1 MSAPRF
7 VAQWRGLAWALG
19 ILLAVPAGL
28 AHAHKPSDSY
38 LTLTPHD
45 TRVDVRWDVALRDLD
60 NELGL
65 DADDDGALTWGEVRS
80 RHRDIEAFLLPQ
92 LHVKSGPARCEMA
105 GNPPGTGVT
114 HRLDSHSDG
123 TYAVLEFSLDC
134 KTPPRAIEVEY
145 RLFATTDPTHRGIL
159 RIDTAAISPASDRN
173 AANRTAVLGPE
184 RPIRDFELRR
194 ASWSDTLVEFVTEG
208 IWHIWLGFD
217 HILFLLA
224 LLLTSVLVRAGS
236 KAEPVWR
243 GVPQLRPALLDV
255 VKIVTAFT
263 LAHSITLTL
272 AVLDVVSLPSRLVES
287 AIALTVVLA
296 GVNNLTPVLR
306 ERRWVAAFGFGLIH
320 GFGFAGA
327 LKDLGLPPDALAIS
341 LFGFNLGV
349 EIGQLGIVSVFFPI
363 AYALRFTVFYRRGV
377 LGVGSLA
384 IIAVALVWLL
394 ERAFD
399 WKLFGAW

>member
-1 MSAPRF
+1 MSRPG
-7 VAQWRGLAWALG
+7 VVGQWRCLGWCFCILA
-19 ILLAVPAGL
+19 AVSAGP

-45 TRVDVRWDVALRDLD
+45 TRIDVRWDVALRDLD

-92 LHVKSGPARCEMA
+92 LHIKSGPARCEIA
-105 GNPPGTGVT
+105 GNTNREGVR
-114 HRLDSHSDG
+114 HRLDTHSDG
-123 TYAVLEFSLDC
+123 TYAVLDFSLDC

-159 RIDTAAISPASDRN
+159 RIDLAAMSPDRK
-173 AANRTAVLGPE
+173 AADLTAVLGPE
-184 RPIRDFELRR
+184 RPIRGFQLHR
-194 ASWSDTLVEFVTEG
+194 ASWSGTLVEFVTEG

-224 LLLTSVLVRAGS
+224 LLLTSVLVRAMGKEQS
-236 KAEPVWR
+236 VWQ
-243 GVPQLRPALLDV
+243 GAPKLRPALLDV

-263 LAHSITLTL
+263 VAHSITLTL
-272 AVLDVVSLPSRLVES
+272 AVLNVVSLPSRLVES
-287 AIALTVVLA
+287 GIALTVVLA
-296 GVNNLTPVLR
+296 GVNNLKPVLR
-306 ERRWVAAFGFGLIH
+306 ERRWAAAFGFGLIH

-327 LKDLGLPPDALAIS
+327 LKDLGLPPESLAIS

-349 EIGQLGIVSVFFPI
+349 EIGQLGIVLVFFPI
-363 AYALRFTVFYRRGV
+363 AYRLRFTAFYRRGV
-377 LGVGSLA
+377 LWAGSLA
-384 IIAVALVWLL
+384 IVAVALVWLI
-394 ERAFD
+394 ERTLD
-399 WKLFGAW
+399 LKLFGAL